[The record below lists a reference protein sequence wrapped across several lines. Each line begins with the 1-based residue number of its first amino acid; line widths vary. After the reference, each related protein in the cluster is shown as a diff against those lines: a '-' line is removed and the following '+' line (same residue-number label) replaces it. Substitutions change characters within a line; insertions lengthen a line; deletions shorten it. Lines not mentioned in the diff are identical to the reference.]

1 MLKLSALKARNRL
14 TATSPYTIFMP
25 RLQRC
30 VTNLALFLGRCPQAF
45 TFRAFGAL
53 TLPATFLL
61 DSLNP
66 LAQSEGDLTCAT
78 KIPMR
83 IVSLLPSTTE
93 IVCALGL
100 KDSLVGI
107 THECDYP
114 ASVLDK
120 PRLTASRISQETM
133 TSAEIDH
140 AVRSQLDGHG
150 SIYDLD
156 EVRLRELNPD
166 LILTQELCD
175 VCAVSYQTVQRAARL
190 FDAEV
195 RVISLEPNTIG
206 DILEN
211 IRMVGDL
218 TGRQSAAEKL
228 VDDLNRRLDRVR
240 ELTAHIDRRP
250 RTLMLEWLEPAFAPG
265 HWVPEQVAIA
275 GGEQG
280 FGQAGRPSTTTTAE
294 EIRAYAPEVI
304 VLIPCGYYKEDIL
317 RQLPHANL
325 PAGWNELPA
334 VKNGEV
340 WATDATS
347 YFSRPG
353 PRVVEGVEILAR
365 ILHPEIFGPP
375 DDEQAVRV

>member
-1 MLKLSALKARNRL
+1 
-14 TATSPYTIFMP
+14 
-25 RLQRC
+25 
-30 VTNLALFLGRCPQAF
+30 
-45 TFRAFGAL
+45 
-53 TLPATFLL
+53 
-61 DSLNP
+61 
-66 LAQSEGDLTCAT
+66 
-78 KIPMR
+78 MR

-93 IVCALGL
+93 IVCALAL
-100 KDSLVGI
+100 EDSLVGI

-114 ASVLDK
+114 PSVVDK

-133 TSAEIDH
+133 SSKEIDH

-156 EVRLRELNPD
+156 EDRLRALNPD

-175 VCAVSYQTVQRAARL
+175 VCAVSYRTVERAARM
-190 FDAEV
+190 FETDV
-195 RVISLEPNTIG
+195 RVVSLEPNTIG
-206 DILEN
+206 DIFEN
-211 IRMVGDL
+211 IRLVGDL
-218 TGRQSAAEKL
+218 TARKSEADRL
-228 VDDLNRRLDRVR
+228 INDLTSRLERIR
-240 ELTAHIDRRP
+240 ELTARIDRRP

-275 GGEQG
+275 GGDPG

-294 EIRAYAPEVI
+294 QIRAYAPEVV

-317 RQLPHANL
+317 RQLPGANL
-325 PAGWNELPA
+325 PAGWEDLPA
-334 VKNGEV
+334 VRNGEV

-365 ILHPEIFGPP
+365 ILHPEIFGAPTE
-375 DDEQAVRV
+375 DQAVRVAA

>member
-1 MLKLSALKARNRL
+1 
-14 TATSPYTIFMP
+14 
-25 RLQRC
+25 
-30 VTNLALFLGRCPQAF
+30 
-45 TFRAFGAL
+45 
-53 TLPATFLL
+53 
-61 DSLNP
+61 
-66 LAQSEGDLTCAT
+66 
-78 KIPMR
+78 MR

-100 KDSLVGI
+100 EDALVGI

-114 ASVLDK
+114 ASVAGK

-133 TSAEIDH
+133 SSKEIDH

-175 VCAVSYQTVQRAARL
+175 VCAVSYQTVEQAARR
-190 FDAEV
+190 FEADV
-195 RVISLEPNTIG
+195 RVVSLEPNTIG
-206 DILEN
+206 DIFEN
-211 IRMVGDL
+211 IRLVGEI
-218 TGRQSAAEKL
+218 TGRKSEAGKL
-228 VDDLNRRLDRVR
+228 VDDLNARLDRVK
-240 ELTAHIDRRP
+240 ELTARIDRRP

-275 GGEQG
+275 GGDQG
-280 FGQAGRPSTTTTAE
+280 FGRAGLPSTTTTAE

-317 RQLPHANL
+317 RQLPSANL
-325 PAGWNELPA
+325 PTGWEDLPA
-334 VKNGEV
+334 VRSGDV

-353 PRVVEGVEILAR
+353 PRVVDGVEILAR
-365 ILHPEIFGPP
+365 ILHPEIFSPP
-375 DDEQAVRV
+375 TDDQAIRVAA